1 MSPVP
6 DDEEAGIVLIQAVSV
21 CSVVNPVVTGGVE
34 DQLQRPEVGHQLG
47 VDPELV
53 EQVQL
58 FVNQCLAGRYE
69 ESQGQ
74 VERLEIH
81 YCGDPIIIIILSSPT
96 TLPKLW
102 KADCLR
108 AVVRLYSSEE
118 WWTW

>member
-1 MSPVP
+1 MLPVP

-21 CSVVNPVVTGGVE
+21 CPVVNPVVTGGVE

-53 EQVQL
+53 EEVQL
-58 FVNQCLAGRYE
+58 FVDQRLAGGYE

-74 VERLEIH
+74 VERLEK
-81 YCGDPIIIIILSSPT
+81 YKYRGDPVIIIIIISLPT

-102 KADCLR
+102 KADWRR

-118 WWTW
+118 W

>member
-1 MSPVP
+1 M
-6 DDEEAGIVLIQAVSV
+6 
-21 CSVVNPVVTGGVE
+21 VNSVVTGGVQY
-34 DQLQRPEVGHQLG
+34 QLQWPQVGHQLS

-58 FVNQCLAGRYE
+58 LVDQRLAGGYE

-74 VERLEIH
+74 VERLEK
-81 YCGDPIIIIILSSPT
+81 YKYRGDPVIIIIIIISLLT

-102 KADCLR
+102 KADWRR

-118 WWTW
+118 W